1 LAPHLKQR
9 GASPALTVSQP
20 KGHFQKMPLFLLNNA
35 MELGQNFWWA
45 QKFCPCFVFGLKARG
60 AKSKIQNYGWN
71 KG

>member
-1 LAPHLKQR
+1 
-9 GASPALTVSQP
+9 
-20 KGHFQKMPLFLLNNA
+20 MPLFLLNNA